1 VFGWLKKKPLD
12 LTDLPGLNS
21 QEKVVAAA
29 KSGGLVPLLLMPTE
43 FGGSPVR
50 PNVVFVPAWVREQKE
65 RTDREIIF
73 PLAQS
78 GKITKYSAEP
88 AYKGDSFVPSA
99 IKVRAHDPG
108 DFSST
113 IEIW

>member
-1 VFGWLKKKPLD
+1 M
-12 LTDLPGLNS
+12 
-21 QEKVVAAA
+21 
-29 KSGGLVPLLLMPTE
+29 LLMPE
-43 FGGSPVR
+43 AFGGPPSG

-65 RTDREIIF
+65 RTDREIIL

-78 GKITKYSAEP
+78 GQATKYSAEP
-88 AYKGDSFVPSA
+88 AYKGDSFVPSS